1 MRIVLLLIV
10 LAIIGLTLARWLGQS
25 PPAAHVPP
33 PAASTA
39 VPAVPTRPQELQKFE
54 QDLRACIKTNSLIY
68 MTMEPASSRLLAD

>member
-54 QDLRACIKTNSLIY
+54 QDLNRFMQDAARPHRR
-68 MTMEPASSRLLAD
+68 EADPP